1 MATQLQIRRG
11 TSTQVAAFT
20 GAEGEIVVNTTND
33 SVHVNDGSTAG
44 GFELARAD
52 FNNISASA
60 TLTIGTLNTTNLD
73 LTNLEVTNIKAK
85 DGTAAGSIADSTGV
99 VTLISSSL
107 TTADITTLKIGG
119 STVTSTAAELNI
131 LDGVTSTAAELNI
144 LDGVTATTAELNYVD
159 GVTSAIQA
167 QIDAK
172 APIANPTFTGSFT
185 SPGIDDNA
193 DAIAITIDSSENV
206 GIGTGSPS
214 SFYSTS
220 LVVNVPDED
229 GITIVS
235 PTTGLGY
242 LMFADGTSGNA
253 RFRGFIG
260 YEHDGDLMQ
269 FATSGVERLR
279 IDSSGKVGIGISSPQ
294 AKLHSYTSGTGAI
307 PTGQFN
313 QTSDDNTALTLINAN
328 NSATYS
334 AIKLE
339 TRETQ
344 AAGWMI
350 ANEFQSAFNGDLVF
364 RGRDGGTSSAEVLR
378 LKSNGIALFGKTA
391 VDNTTQG
398 IQIDGPSGF
407 MSVARDAGIALLLDR
422 SNSGEIQR
430 FTENGSTVGS
440 ISVNNSRFTIEG
452 PDNPVRIAT
461 GTSNIQINHDTH
473 ISFDTAGSEAM
484 RISGGNLLVGTT
496 DTTLFNNTSEGGIG
510 LMASNRLD
518 VARAGDVVAT
528 FNRMTNDGS
537 IIQFYAQGALEGSI
551 DVSGNTVSLVG
562 FSGAH
567 ASSGVDVTTAKGTVV
582 STIDQEHKNNH
593 AKIKISDSEG
603 DARVYG
609 VIDRISEEGDIIVS
623 GVGIGEVKVT
633 GACAG
638 GDLLESNGDGTAKVQ
653 SDDIIRSKTIGK
665 VTIGNGDEGVKLVSC
680 VLYCG

>member
-279 IDSSGKVGIGISSPQ
+279 IDSSGKVGIGTNSPQ